1 MQDDANKKK
10 KERKK
15 EKRRKTEKQRGMRHG
30 REVIKGGQ
38 KSDGSSA
45 WGP

>member
-1 MQDDANKKK
+1 MQDDAKKK
-10 KERKK
+10 KKRKK

-30 REVIKGGQ
+30 RKFIKGGQ